1 MPDLSGRTA
10 VVTGAASGLGLEIT
24 RALTARGARVVLAV
38 RDTARAERVRT
49 ALGATTV
56 LGLDLLDL
64 GSVRRFADE
73 VRDRFTALDLLVLN
87 AGISSQT
94 LTLSAQGV
102 ESQFA
107 TNHLGH
113 FALTGL
119 LLDPLGRGQ
128 DPRVVTVSSAMYAR
142 ATLDLDHLDGSGG
155 YSPGRAYMRSKLANV
170 LFGRE
175 LDRRLRGSGSP
186 VTSRVAHPGVARTPL
201 HTTYPSPVLR
211 LLTKAIA
218 GLAGREPAEAV
229 APILYA
235 ATSPDARPDALYG
248 PTGPKVRPVI
258 QAAPFRGPGT
268 DEALGRALWERSE
281 RVTGVAYP
289 VDASSSDA

>member
-1 MPDLSGRTA
+1 M
-10 VVTGAASGLGLEIT
+10 VTGAASGLGLEVT
-24 RALTARGARVVLAV
+24 RALVGRGARVVMAV

-49 ALGATTV
+49 ALGSAPDATTV

-87 AGISSQT
+87 AGISSQA

-119 LLDPLGRGQ
+119 LLDLLGQGR
-128 DPRVVTVSSAMYAR
+128 DPRVVTVASALYTR
-142 ATLDLDHLDGSGG
+142 ATLDLDHLDGSAGH
-155 YSPGRAYMRSKLANV
+155 SPGRAYNRSKLANV
-170 LFGRE
+170 LFARE
-175 LDRRLRGSGSP
+175 LDRRLRATGSP
-186 VTSRVAHPGVARTPL
+186 LTSLAAHPGMARTPL

-235 ATSPDARPDALYG
+235 ATSPDARPDAFYG
-248 PTGPKVRPVI
+248 PTGPKVRPLI
-258 QAAPFRGPGT
+258 QAAPFRGAGT
-268 DEALGRALWERSE
+268 DEALGRQLWRRSE
-281 RVTGVAYP
+281 QLTGVGGLGE
-289 VDASSSDA
+289 